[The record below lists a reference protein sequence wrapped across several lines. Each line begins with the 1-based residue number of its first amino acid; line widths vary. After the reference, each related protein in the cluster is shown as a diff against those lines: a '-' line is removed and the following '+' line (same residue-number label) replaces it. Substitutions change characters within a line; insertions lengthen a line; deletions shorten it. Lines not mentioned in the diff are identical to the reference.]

1 MAPSTPSQQTSAM
14 LAVVWTKNRDLL
26 CHRLDTIETF
36 CRRLP
41 DSAAD
46 NPLRADSAAD
56 AHKLAGSLGM
66 FGLAEGT
73 VIAREIEHR
82 LNSNTLEE
90 LLKANITGLTA
101 HLRNLIETYSVKV
114 TAPQSVPRR
123 RLLIVDSNAE
133 AAHEV
138 SAVAEKR
145 GMQPSI
151 AADLDAARQALERES
166 FDLLVLDLATA
177 SLAGNTLGDDY
188 ADQVRDVV
196 ISRAPMQVLA
206 LTSVDTFEDRVIAA
220 QIGAHGFLPKN
231 VPAAEIVD
239 TCEHLLDLQTSQ
251 FKVLT
256 LDDDPTVLGAVQ
268 AILEQH
274 SIRVTSIT
282 DPRLFW
288 NALEETLPDLVI
300 LDLEMPNFSGL
311 ELCRAIRKDPQWNR
325 LPVLFLSFHGDA
337 ESVTS
342 IFSAGADDF
351 VPKPIIDIELST
363 RVRNRLERDRLYRTL
378 SDYDQL
384 TGVRNRRSSNV
395 VIANYLRLAERH
407 GLPLSLVVIDLDKF
421 KRVNDTYGHQAG
433 DDVLQYLGGLLRQSF
448 RGEDVVARW
457 GGEEFLIAMF
467 AMRRSDAIE
476 RVANVLER
484 LEEHEFE
491 SSPGTRFHVSFS
503 AGLAVFP
510 DDGKELHTL
519 YRLADEA
526 LYRAKAGG
534 GRRIYPVKVEHAGS
548 EAHSD
553 IAIVSGDVTLSA
565 PLRHALEMRG
575 YAVDLFQKGPIALH
589 ELCENP
595 SGTRAR
601 VVIVDEFPDS
611 TVTDLIRGLRHQ
623 LAGTEPTVFLLLS
636 PNKIGDN
643 DGEFEGVER
652 VAKPF
657 KSSSLMQRLR
667 RVLAR

>member
-1 MAPSTPSQQTSAM
+1 M

-26 CHRLDTIETF
+26 LHRLDTIENF
-36 CRRLP
+36 CRQLP

-46 NPLRADSAAD
+46 HSLRADASAD

-73 VIAREIEHR
+73 LIAREVEHR

-90 LLKANITGLTA
+90 LLAVNIAALTA
-101 HLRNLIETYSVKV
+101 HLRNLIESYAVKV
-114 TAPQSVPRR
+114 AAPESERR
-123 RLLIVDSNAE
+123 RKLLIVDSDA
-133 AAHEV
+133 EV
-138 SAVAEKR
+138 SHAIFAIAEKR
-145 GMQPSI
+145 GMQPCFVT
-151 AADLDAARQALERES
+151 DLESARHALEAES

-177 SLAGNTLGDDY
+177 ALTGNKLGDDY
-188 ADQVRDVV
+188 AEQVRDVV
-196 ISRAPMQVLA
+196 LSRTPMQVLA
-206 LTSVDTFEDRVIAA
+206 LTSVDTSEDRVIAA

-239 TCEHLLDLQTSQ
+239 TCEHLLDLQSAQ

-256 LDDDPTVLGAVQ
+256 LDDDPTVLGAIQ

-274 SIRVTSIT
+274 AIRVTSIT

-325 LPVLFLSFHGDA
+325 LPVLFLSVHGDA

-395 VIANYLRLAERH
+395 VVANYLRLAERH

-457 GGEEFLIAMF
+457 GGEEFLIVMF
-467 AMRRSDAIE
+467 AMRRGDAIE
-476 RVANVLER
+476 RVANVIER
-484 LEEHEFE
+484 LEGHVFE

-510 DDGKELHTL
+510 DDGKELHSL

-526 LYRAKAGG
+526 LYRAKAAG
-534 GRRIYPVKVEHAGS
+534 GRRIYPVKLEGGDAEPHA
-548 EAHSD
+548 D
-553 IAIVSGDVTLSA
+553 IAIVSPDVTLSA
-565 PLRHALEMRG
+565 PLRHLLEMRG
-575 YAVDLFQKGPIALH
+575 YSVDLYQKGSAARH
-589 ELCENP
+589 ELCENRC
-595 SGTRAR
+595 TAR
-601 VVIVDEFPDS
+601 VVIVDEFQDS
-611 TVTDLIRGLRHQ
+611 TAIDLVRGLRR
-623 LAGTEPTVFLLLS
+623 EPTDSEPTIFLLVS
-636 PNKIGDN
+636 PNGAESQDP
-643 DGEFEGVER
+643 DMAGVER
-652 VAKPF
+652 IAKPY